1 MEEVR
6 FQHNINSRAK
16 GFGYFIRNSS
26 SSVSSVRNLQAL
38 KYCTICATNVG
49 LNVSEDFIDLVGEDI
64 DEDNQSIDGGDN
76 VDEEED
82 LLLPERAINFWNS
95 TIDWANVDLNFQR
108 EGESRRTLLRKRQ
121 AEKKREGSMKKR
133 SLIQYLVPLQ
143 RDQDIEDFISR
154 PTHNEI
160 EDRYESEGNMRAAIE
175 QLESSIAKI
184 HKNVDLEAKQ
194 AKETS
199 RFEYLQAICIVRYL
213 QRRLQGEMSLRS
225 AAAVADVKKV

>member
-1 MEEVR
+1 MFFQCNAMGRRSKKSLKAR
-6 FQHNINSRAK
+6 FQHINRAK
-16 GFGYFIRNSS
+16 GFGSFIRNSS

-108 EGESRRTLLRKRQ
+108 EGESRRTDSSAQ
-121 AEKKREGSMKKR
+121 AAGREKERR
-133 SLIQYLVPLQ
+133 
-143 RDQDIEDFISR
+143 F
-154 PTHNEI
+154 NEKTI
-160 EDRYESEGNMRAAIE
+160 FDTVSC
-175 QLESSIAKI
+175 SIA
-184 HKNVDLEAKQ
+184 E
-194 AKETS
+194 
-199 RFEYLQAICIVRYL
+199 RPGY
-213 QRRLQGEMSLRS
+213 RRLHFAGPLDIAFGS
-225 AAAVADVKKV
+225 